1 MISSISARRSFIS
14 TFNSKSTLTFLLL
27 LLLGSIYSSSVFAA
41 NWFKL
46 RGTEPGGTAHT
57 LQVWGFLQPA
67 FAHDYSDPIEGAQKA
82 TGQPVPI
89 NGHIAVPGTLPPARA
104 TQDSFYMRRAR
115 LGVRGTMV
123 PINNDIDYFILTEF
137 GQNGT
142 NRQGHEMVM
151 LDASVTF
158 NQMARGKDDNE
169 LHNLGARFRVG
180 QFLFSQTSESLS
192 HSTPGRRVHMWM
204 PEATLANG
212 LTRRVADNGP
222 GNFDD
227 VKVNGGR
234 DIGIEVFD
242 FVEFGNPDKPFEFTY
257 SAAIGNGDTIGSMN
271 QDDNYR
277 TYYWLSFGQLLDNT
291 RGPRRHDWMV
301 YGWYQNG
308 DINFNDDINNNGI
321 SDNNEINAVN
331 GLATSAADRTTDQD
345 RIDYRA
351 NAEDYRQEY
360 MGAGFE
366 YFDKVGSSQ
375 LRFNAEYQ
383 VMKGLVFDGVQ
394 SPSSLFNN
402 ASRNAGVPLGIRYDP
417 KSENTGWYVDVGYD
431 INHWWKGSKRTTI
444 NLRHDVFDR
453 NTENAKRSVQFNT
466 TSFSMEYFFH
476 KKARM
481 TFTYQLRDFNADD
494 RTDGTT
500 PAIVG
505 GAVMDSIGNRVGLQV
520 TYIFKNV
527 LLR

>member
-1 MISSISARRSFIS
+1 M
-14 TFNSKSTLTFLLL
+14 
-27 LLLGSIYSSSVFAA
+27 FAA

-57 LQVWGFLQPA
+57 LKVWGFLQPA
-67 FAHDYSDPIEGAQKA
+67 FAHDYSDPIEGAVKA
-82 TGQPVPI
+82 LGPA
-89 NGHIAVPGTLPPARA
+89 NGTVAVPGTLPPTRA

-123 PINNDIDYFILTEF
+123 PFNNDVDYFVLTEF

-158 NQMARGKDDNE
+158 NQLARGKDDNE

-204 PEATLANG
+204 PEATLANA

-234 DIGIEVFD
+234 DIGVEMFD
-242 FVEFGNPDKPFEFTY
+242 FVEFGNPDKPFELTY
-257 SAAIGNGDTIGSMN
+257 SAAIGNGDTISQTN

-277 TYYWLSFGQLLDNT
+277 TYYWLSFGQMLDNT
-291 RGPRRHDWMV
+291 RGSRRHDWMV

-308 DINFNDDINNNGI
+308 DINFNDDING
-321 SDNNEINAVN
+321 D
-331 GLATSAADRTTDQD
+331 GLADSSQPIPTGGINPTTGLGGTIDRAANRG
-345 RIDYRA
+345 
-351 NAEDYRQEY
+351 NAKDYRQEY
-360 MGAGFE
+360 LGGGFE
-366 YFDKVGSSQ
+366 FFNKVGNSQ

-394 SPSSLFNN
+394 SPSSTFNN
-402 ASRNAGVPLGIRYDP
+402 SSRVTGESLGIRYSP
-417 KSENTGWYVDVGYD
+417 SSENTGWYADVGYD
-431 INHWWKGSKRTTI
+431 IHQWWKGSKRTTM
-444 NLRHDVFDR
+444 NLRYDTFDR
-453 NTENAKRSVQFNT
+453 NTEDKLRTVQMNT
-466 TSFSMEYFFH
+466 TTFSMEYFFH

-481 TFTYQLRDFNADD
+481 TFSYQARDFNADD
-494 RTDGTT
+494 RTAGTPQST
-500 PAIVG
+500 NGEAAMG
-505 GAVMDSIGNRVGLQV
+505 SIGNRVGLQV

-527 LLR
+527 ALR

>member
-14 TFNSKSTLTFLLL
+14 TFYSKQTLTFLLL

-67 FAHDYSDPIEGAQKA
+67 FAHDYSDPIEGAVKA
-82 TGQPVPI
+82 AGPV
-89 NGHIAVPGTLPPARA
+89 NGTVAVPGTLPPERKV
-104 TQDSFYMRRAR
+104 QDSFYLRRAR
-115 LGVRGTMV
+115 LGIRGTMV

-142 NRQGHEMVM
+142 NREGHEMVM

-158 NQMARGKDDNE
+158 NQLARGKDDNE

-180 QFLFSQTSESLS
+180 QFLFSQTTESLS
-192 HSTPGRRVHMWM
+192 QSTPGRRVHMWM
-204 PEATLANG
+204 PEATLANA
-212 LTRRVADNGP
+212 LTRRVHDNGQ

-227 VKVNGGR
+227 VKVNGAR
-234 DIGIEVFD
+234 DIGVEVFD
-242 FVEFGNPDKPFEFTY
+242 FVEFGNPDSPFEFTY
-257 SAAIGNGDTIGSMN
+257 SAAIGNGDTIGQMN

-277 TYYWLSFGQLLDNT
+277 TYYWLSISKLLDNT
-291 RGPRRHDWMV
+291 RGARRHAWKT

-308 DINFNDDINNNGI
+308 DINFNNDINGDGLPDSTQPIPTGGI
-321 SDNNEINAVN
+321 HPIN
-331 GLATSAADRTTDQD
+331 GLGGTVDRV
-345 RIDYRA
+345 A
-351 NAEDYRQEY
+351 NAGNAEDYRQEY
-360 MGAGFE
+360 MGAGFD
-366 YFDKVGSSQ
+366 YFDKVGKSQ

-394 SPSSLFNN
+394 SPSSFWNDAN
-402 ASRNAGVPLGIRYDP
+402 DLGLRYNP
-417 KSENTGWYVDVGYD
+417 KSENTGWYADIGYD

-453 NTENAKRSVQFNT
+453 NTEDKLRTVQFNT
-466 TSFSMEYFFH
+466 TTFSMEYFFH
-476 KKARM
+476 KKARL
-481 TFTYQLRDFNADD
+481 TFSYQARDFNADD
-494 RTDGTT
+494 RTAGTPQAT
-500 PAIVG
+500 NG
-505 GAVMDSIGNRVGLQV
+505 EAVMSSIGNRVGLQV

>member
-14 TFNSKSTLTFLLL
+14 TFNSKTFCSKKSLTLLL
-27 LLLGSIYSSSVFAA
+27 VLLLGSIYSSSVFAA

-67 FAHDYSDPIEGAQKA
+67 FAHDYSDPIEGTANKA
-82 TGQPVPI
+82 GAPLPLDGT
-89 NGHIAVPGTLPPARA
+89 IAVPGTLPPTRA

-142 NRQGHEMVM
+142 NREGHEMVM

-158 NQMARGKDDNE
+158 NQLARGKDDNE

-212 LTRRVADNGP
+212 LTRRVHDNGP

-234 DIGIEVFD
+234 DIGVEIFD
-242 FVEFGNPDKPFEFTY
+242 FVEFGNPDSPYEFTY
-257 SAAIGNGDTIGSMN
+257 SAAIGNGDTIGAMN
-271 QDDNYR
+271 EDDNYR

-308 DINFNDDINNNGI
+308 DINFNNDINDDGTPDTNQ
-321 SDNNEINAVN
+321 INPIT
-331 GLATSAADRTTDQD
+331 GLGGTIDRVGN
-345 RIDYRA
+345 RG

-366 YFDKVGSSQ
+366 YFDKIGKSQ
-375 LRFNAEYQ
+375 LRLNVEYQ

-394 SPSSLFNN
+394 SPSSVFNQN
-402 ASRNAGVPLGIRYDP
+402 LGLRYNP
-417 KSENTGWYVDVGYD
+417 SSENTGWYADIGYD
-431 INHWWKGSKRTTI
+431 INHWWSGSKRTTI

-453 NTENAKRSVQFNT
+453 NTENLGRTVQFNT

-476 KKARM
+476 KKARI

-494 RTDGTT
+494 RTAGT
-500 PAIVG
+500 PQANNG
-505 GAVMDSIGNRVGLQV
+505 EAVMSSIGNRVGLQV